1 MLASYASN
9 IDEYVGL
16 RMKLRT
22 HWFSVWHSAIWER
35 HYLERDSVTFIQ
47 LHISQLYTLNHLMIL
62 IMNSNLCKIDFYR
75 SKMLSECGIQSR

>member
-47 LHISQLYTLNHLMIL
+47 LPH
-62 IMNSNLCKIDFYR
+62 
-75 SKMLSECGIQSR
+75 